1 MSEDLLAD
9 RTIREAPPEARQ
21 ASRVLLVDDDPT
33 LLRALAEALSRRLE
47 GAKIETCPSPVAALA
62 KIAASDYEVVVSD
75 LLMNGLS
82 GLELLDR
89 VKAIR
94 PGCLVILITG
104 ADDRDLSIRAL
115 RGGAY

>member
-1 MSEDLLAD
+1 MSEDLRAD
-9 RTIREAPPEARQ
+9 RAIREARPEVRQ

-47 GAKIETCPSPVAALA
+47 GTRIETCSSPVAALA

-75 LLMNGLS
+75 LVMHGLN

-89 VKAIR
+89 VKALR

-104 ADDRDLSIRAL
+104 ADD
-115 RGGAY
+115 